1 MVDFRINPYFT
12 AGVTAVPSRRPVLD
26 FHRGLPGYA
35 VTPLHALPGLAAALG
50 IGRLMVKDESQR
62 FGLEAFKA
70 LGASWAVQRLREN
83 RSGPMTVT
91 TATAGNHGRAVAWAA
106 RRLGCDAVVFI
117 PAHAAPSRIEKI
129 RAEGARV
136 ELVGGSYDEAVAR
149 AEDAGRK
156 HGWQVVADIGY
167 PGYLEIPTWI
177 AEGYATLFE
186 ETGEQLARD
195 SSGEPDL
202 VLIQAGVGSLLHAA
216 VDHFRGLTR
225 QPGLVAV
232 EPWQA
237 DPHFVSAG
245 SPGGRPTV
253 SPGAQDSIMAGLNCG
268 EVSLSA
274 WPTNRR
280 GVNMFLVI
288 EDRHAAEAMRRLA
301 RPVAGDPAIVAGE
314 SGAAGLGGLLAL
326 LTEPALAPA
335 REHLRLG
342 PASRVLVVNT
352 EGATD
357 PVGYARAVNR
367 EP

>member
-1 MVDFRINPYFT
+1 MVDFRINRFF
-12 AGVTAVPSRRPVLD
+12 AEGVTTVSSRRPVLD
-26 FHRGLPGYA
+26 FHRGLAGYA
-35 VTPLHALPGLAAALG
+35 ETPLHVLPGLAGTLG
-50 IGRLMVKDESQR
+50 IGRLMVKDESRR

-70 LGASWAVQRLREN
+70 LGASWAVQRIREG

-106 RRLGCDAVVFI
+106 RRLGCEAVVFI

-136 ELVGGSYDEAVAR
+136 ELVQGTYDDAVAR
-149 AEDAGRK
+149 AEEAGRR

-167 PGYLEIPTWI
+167 PGYLEIPKWI
-177 AEGYATLFE
+177 AEGYATLFVE
-186 ETGEQLARD
+186 IGEQLARD
-195 SSGEPDL
+195 GTGGPDL

-216 VDHFRGLTR
+216 VEHFRGLSS
-225 QPGLVAV
+225 QPVLVAV
-232 EPWQA
+232 EPWQS

-245 SPGGRPTV
+245 SPGGEPTV

-326 LTEPALAPA
+326 LTEPALEPA
-335 REHLRLG
+335 REHLRLD

-357 PVGYARAVNR
+357 PAGYARIVR
-367 EP
+367 GET

>member
-1 MVDFRINPYFT
+1 MVNFRINPFFT
-12 AGVTAVPSRRPVLD
+12 EGVRAVPSRRPVRD
-26 FHRGLPGYA
+26 FHRGLAGYA
-35 VTPLHALPGLAAALG
+35 ETSLHALPGLAGALG
-50 IGRLMVKDESQR
+50 IGELLVKDESQR

-70 LGASWAVQRLREN
+70 LGASWAVQRLREG

-106 RRLGCDAVVFI
+106 RRLGCEAVVFI
-117 PAHAAPSRIEKI
+117 PGQAAASRIEKI
-129 RAEGARV
+129 RAQGARV
-136 ELVGGSYDEAVAR
+136 ELVQGGYDEAVAR
-149 AEDAGRK
+149 AEEAGRK

-167 PGYLEIPTWI
+167 PGYLEIPKWI

-186 ETGEQLARD
+186 ELEEQLARD
-195 SSGEPDL
+195 GGGGPDL

-216 VDHFRGLTR
+216 VDHFRGLAT
-225 QPGLVAV
+225 QPMLVAV
-232 EPWQA
+232 EPWQS

-245 SPGGRPTV
+245 SPGGEPTA
-253 SPGAQDSIMAGLNCG
+253 SSGAQDSIMAGLNCG

-301 RPVAGDPAIVAGE
+301 RPVPGDLAIVAGE

-326 LTEPALAPA
+326 LSEPALAPA

-342 PASRVLVVNT
+342 PASRVLVINT

-357 PVGYARAVNR
+357 PVGYRRIVSG
-367 EP
+367 EQ

>member
-1 MVDFRINPYFT
+1 MVDFRINRFF
-12 AGVTAVPSRRPVLD
+12 AEGVRAMPSRRPVRE
-26 FHRGLPGYA
+26 FHRGLAGYA
-35 VTPLHALPGLAAALG
+35 VTPLHALSGLASALG
-50 IGRLMVKDESQR
+50 IGQLLVKDESQR

-70 LGASWAVQRLREN
+70 LGASWAVQRLRQG

-106 RRLGCDAVVFI
+106 RRLGCEAVVFI

-136 ELVGGSYDEAVAR
+136 ELVQGTYDDAVAR
-149 AEDAGRK
+149 AEAAGRK

-167 PGYLEIPTWI
+167 PGYLEIPGWI

-186 ETGEQLARD
+186 EMREQLARD
-195 SSGEPDL
+195 GGGLPDL

-216 VDHFRGLTR
+216 VDHFRSFTP
-225 QPGLVAV
+225 QPALVAV
-232 EPWQA
+232 EPWQS

-245 SPGGRPTV
+245 SPGGEATRA
-253 SPGAQDSIMAGLNCG
+253 SGAQDSIMAGLNCG
-268 EVSLSA
+268 EVSRSA

-301 RPVAGDPAIVAGE
+301 RPVAGDPAVVAGE

-326 LTEPALAPA
+326 LSEPALVPA

-342 PASRVLVVNT
+342 AASRVVLINT

-357 PVGYARAVNR
+357 PVGYERIVRR
-367 EP
+367 ER

>member
-1 MVDFRINPYFT
+1 MVDFRINRFFAEGGT
-12 AGVTAVPSRRPVLD
+12 TVPSRRPVLD
-26 FHRGLPGYA
+26 FHRGLAGYA
-35 VTPLHALPGLAAALG
+35 ETPLHVLPGLAGILG

-70 LGASWAVQRLREN
+70 LGASWAVQRIREG
-83 RSGPMTVT
+83 RTGPMTVT

-106 RRLGCDAVVFI
+106 RRLGCEAVVFI
-117 PAHAAPSRIEKI
+117 PAHAAPARIEKI

-136 ELVGGSYDEAVAR
+136 ELVHGTYDDAVAR
-149 AEDAGRK
+149 AEDAGRRQ
-156 HGWQVVADIGY
+156 GWQVVADIGY
-167 PGYLEIPTWI
+167 PGYLEIPKWI

-186 ETGEQLARD
+186 EIGEQLARD
-195 SSGEPDL
+195 GTGGPDL

-216 VDHFRGLTR
+216 VDHFRGLSP
-225 QPGLVAV
+225 QPELVAV
-232 EPWQA
+232 EPWQS

-245 SPGGRPTV
+245 SPGGEPTV

-326 LTEPALAPA
+326 LTEPALEPA
-335 REHLRLG
+335 RQHLRLG

-357 PVGYARAVNR
+357 PVGYERIVR
-367 EP
+367 GEM

>member
-1 MVDFRINPYFT
+1 MVDFLLNPWFT
-12 AGVTAVPSRRPVLD
+12 EGVTAAPSHRPVLD

-35 VTPLHALPGLAAALG
+35 VTPLLALPGLAAALG

-106 RRLGCDAVVFI
+106 RRLGCEAVIFI
-117 PAHAAPSRIEKI
+117 PAHAAPARIEKI

-136 ELVGGSYDEAVAR
+136 ELVQGSYDEAVAR
-149 AEDAGRK
+149 AEEAGRV

-167 PGYLEIPTWI
+167 PGYLEVPRLI

-186 ETGEQLARD
+186 EIAAQLARD
-195 SSGEPDL
+195 DGAGPDL

-216 VDHFRGLTR
+216 VDHFRGLAR
-225 QPGLVAV
+225 QPLLVAV
-232 EPWQA
+232 EPWQS

-245 SPGGRPTV
+245 SPGGEPTV

-268 EVSLSA
+268 EVSRSA

-288 EDRHAAEAMRRLA
+288 EDRHAADAMRRLA
-301 RPVAGDPAIVAGE
+301 FPVAGDPAIVAGE
-314 SGAAGLGGLLAL
+314 SGAAGLAGLLAL
-326 LTEPALAPA
+326 LREPGLAPA
-335 REHLRLG
+335 REYLRLG
-342 PASRVLVVNT
+342 PASRVLVINT

-357 PVGYARAVNR
+357 PVGYAKAVNS

>member
-1 MVDFRINPYFT
+1 MVDFRINPYFS

-26 FHRGLPGYA
+26 FHRGLAGYA
-35 VTPLHALPGLAAALG
+35 VTPLHALPGLASALG
-50 IGRLMVKDESQR
+50 IGRLRVKDESQR

-70 LGASWAVQRLREN
+70 LGASWAVQRLREG

-106 RRLGCDAVVFI
+106 RRLGCEAVVFI

-136 ELVGGSYDEAVAR
+136 ELVPGSYDDAVGL
-149 AEDAGRK
+149 AEEAGRR

-167 PGYLEIPTWI
+167 PGYLEIPRWI

-186 ETGEQLARD
+186 EMGEQLAGD
-195 SSGEPDL
+195 GGGEPDL

-216 VDHFRGLTR
+216 VDHFRGLPR
-225 QPGLVAV
+225 QPVLVAV
-232 EPWQA
+232 EPWQS

-245 SPGGRPTV
+245 SPGGEPTV
-253 SPGAQDSIMAGLNCG
+253 SPGAQDSIMAGLNCA

-301 RPVAGDPAIVAGE
+301 GPVAGDPLIVAGE

-326 LTEPALAPA
+326 LSEPGLAPA
-335 REHLRLG
+335 REQLRLG
-342 PASRVLVVNT
+342 PASRVLVINT

-357 PVGYARAVNR
+357 PVGYARAVSG

>member
-1 MVDFRINPYFT
+1 
-12 AGVTAVPSRRPVLD
+12 
-26 FHRGLPGYA
+26 
-35 VTPLHALPGLAAALG
+35 
-50 IGRLMVKDESQR
+50 
-62 FGLEAFKA
+62 
-70 LGASWAVQRLREN
+70 
-83 RSGPMTVT
+83 MTVT

-106 RRLGCDAVVFI
+106 RRLGCEAVVFI

-136 ELVGGSYDEAVAR
+136 ELVQGTYDEAVAR
-149 AEDAGRK
+149 AEAAGREY
-156 HGWQVVADIGY
+156 GWQVVADIGY
-167 PGYLEIPTWI
+167 PGYLEIPEWI
-177 AEGYATLFE
+177 VEGYATLFE
-186 ETGEQLARD
+186 EMEEQLARD
-195 SSGEPDL
+195 GGGEPDV

-216 VDHFRGLTR
+216 VEHFRALDR
-225 QPGLVAV
+225 QPMLVAV
-232 EPWQA
+232 EPWQS

-245 SPGGRPTV
+245 SPEGEATQ

-301 RPVAGDPAIVAGE
+301 RPAADDPAIVAGE

-326 LTEPALAPA
+326 LSEPALGPA
-335 REHLRLG
+335 RQHLRLG
-342 PASRVLVVNT
+342 PASRVLVINT

-357 PVGYARAVNR
+357 PVGYAKAVNS

>member
-1 MVDFRINPYFT
+1 MVDFRINPWFVE
-12 AGVTAVPSRRPVLD
+12 GVTARPSRRAVRD
-26 FHRGLPGYA
+26 FHRGLAGYA
-35 VTPLHALPGLAAALG
+35 ETPLHALPGLAGALG

-70 LGASWAVQRLREN
+70 LGASWAVERLREAG
-83 RSGPMTVT
+83 SGPMTVT

-106 RRLGCDAVVFI
+106 RRLGCQAVVFI

-136 ELVGGSYDEAVAR
+136 ELVQGSYDDAVAQ
-149 AEDAGRK
+149 AEEAGRQ

-167 PGYLEIPTWI
+167 PGYMVIPNWI

-186 ETGEQLARD
+186 EAGEQLAR
-195 SSGEPDL
+195 EPAGSPDV

-216 VDHFRGLTR
+216 VDHFRGLPR
-225 QPGLVAV
+225 QPMLVAV
-232 EPWQA
+232 EPWQS

-245 SPGGRPTV
+245 SLEGRATH
-253 SPGAQDSIMAGLNCG
+253 SPGAQNSIMAGLNCG

-288 EDRHAAEAMRRLA
+288 EDRHAAAAMRRLA
-301 RPVAGDPAIVAGE
+301 RPVGGDPAIVAGE

-342 PASRVLVVNT
+342 SASRVLVINT

-357 PVGYARAVNR
+357 PAGYAKAVNS